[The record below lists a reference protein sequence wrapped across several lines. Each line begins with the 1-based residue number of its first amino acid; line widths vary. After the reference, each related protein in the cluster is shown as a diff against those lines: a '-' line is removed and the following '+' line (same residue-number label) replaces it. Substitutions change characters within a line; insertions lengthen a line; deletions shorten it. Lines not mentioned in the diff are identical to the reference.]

1 MRWAPLLVLLRAS
14 FGCGSDKEKRVDPAA
29 GHALLAE
36 YVDTVQSMARGGAL
50 ADLGPMLDQ
59 QLEEARRLEKEG
71 KLPGEVVR
79 RHRRLVEVT
88 RAVITPSAGPDEH
101 EKVRKFLDAVEGKK
115 DRAPGG
121 GMAAIAPA
129 LVEEVL
135 SLHMLLDRTS
145 DREKTRAQYLGVL
158 DR

>member
-1 MRWAPLLVLLRAS
+1 MRWAPLLLLLAS

-36 YVDTVQSMARGGAL
+36 YVETVQSMARGGAL
-50 ADLGPMLDQ
+50 AELGPMLDQ
-59 QLEEARRLEKEG
+59 QLEKARRLEKEG

-101 EKVRKFLDAVEGKK
+101 EKVREFLDAVEGKK

-135 SLHMLLDRTS
+135 SLHMLLDKTS

>member
-1 MRWAPLLVLLRAS
+1 MRWAPLLFLLAS
-14 FGCGSDKEKRVDPAA
+14 FGCGGEKEGRVDPAA

-36 YVDTVQSMARGGAL
+36 YVETVQSMARGGAL
-50 ADLGPMLDQ
+50 ADLGPLLDQ
-59 QLEEARRLEKEG
+59 QLEKARRLEKDG
-71 KLPGEVVR
+71 KLPGEVLR

-88 RAVITPSAGPDEH
+88 RAVITPSAGPAEQ
-101 EKVRKFLDAVEGKK
+101 EKVREFLDAVEGKK
-115 DRAPGG
+115 EHPLSG
-121 GMAAIAPA
+121 GMAEIAPA

-135 SLHMLLDRTS
+135 SLHMLLDKTS

>member
-1 MRWAPLLVLLRAS
+1 MRWAPLLLLLAS
-14 FGCGSDKEKRVDPAA
+14 FGCGGDKEKRVDPAA

-50 ADLGPMLDQ
+50 AEVDPLLAE
-59 QLEEARRLEKEG
+59 QLEKAARLEKEG
-71 KLPGEVVR
+71 KLPGEVLR

-88 RAVITPSAGPDEH
+88 RALVTPNPGPAERQKIRD
-101 EKVRKFLDAVEGKK
+101 FLDAVEGHEK
-115 DRAPGG
+115 RSPGG
-121 GMAAIAPA
+121 GMAEIAPA

-135 SLHMLLDRTS
+135 RLHMLLDRTS
-145 DREKTRAQYLGVL
+145 DREKTRAQYLSVL

>member
-1 MRWAPLLVLLRAS
+1 MRWAPLLLLLAS
-14 FGCGSDKEKRVDPAA
+14 FGCGSEQEKRVDPAA

-36 YVDTVQSMARGGAL
+36 YVAAVQSMARGGAL
-50 ADLGPMLDQ
+50 AELGPLLDQ
-59 QLEEARRLEKEG
+59 QLAKARQLEKDG
-71 KLPGEVVR
+71 KLPGEVLR

-88 RAVITPSAGPDEH
+88 RALIAPGPGPDEQK
-101 EKVRKFLDAVEGKK
+101 KVREFLDAVEGKK
-115 DRAPGG
+115 ERSLRG
-121 GMAAIAPA
+121 GMAEIAPA

>member
-1 MRWAPLLVLLRAS
+1 MRWAPLLLLLAS
-14 FGCGSDKEKRVDPAA
+14 FGCGGDKEKRVDPAA

-50 ADLGPMLDQ
+50 AELGPLLDQ
-59 QLEEARRLEKEG
+59 QLEEASRLEKEG
-71 KLPGEVVR
+71 KLPGEVLR

-88 RAVITPSAGPDEH
+88 RAVITPSAGPAE
-101 EKVRKFLDAVEGKK
+101 EKKVREFLDAVDGTK
-115 DRAPGG
+115 AHSLSG

-135 SLHMLLDRTS
+135 RLHMLLDRTT
-145 DREKTRAQYLGVL
+145 DREKTRAQYLSVL